1 MKEVVELLI
10 EKHKRIATMESCTGG
25 FIASSIT
32 DIEGSSEILSFSAV
46 TYSNEYKIKLGVSA
60 KTIDTY
66 SVYSMNVA
74 REMAKNIS
82 EFAQSD
88 YGIGITGKI
97 NRKDENNLFGDDNKI
112 FYSIYDKENDKFY
125 DYTLT
130 AIDDTRFNNKIFI
143 KDNIAISL
151 LKILKKEEE
160 NN

>member
-1 MKEVVELLI
+1 MKEIVELLI
-10 EKHKRIATMESCTGG
+10 KKHKTIATMESCTGG

-32 DIEGSSEILSFSAV
+32 DIEGASEVLSFSAV

-60 KTIDTY
+60 KTIDIY

-125 DYTLT
+125 DFTLV
-130 AIDDTRFNNKIFI
+130 AIDDTRFNNKVMI
-143 KDNIAISL
+143 KNEIAESFL
-151 LKILKKEEE
+151 NVLTSYEEC
-160 NN
+160 

>member
-1 MKEVVELLI
+1 MKEIVELLI
-10 EKHKRIATMESCTGG
+10 KKHKTIATMESCTGG

-32 DIEGSSEILSFSAV
+32 DIEGASEVLSFSAV
-46 TYSNEYKIKLGVSA
+46 TYSNEYKIKFGVSA

-97 NRKDENNLFGDDNKI
+97 NRKDENNLFGDDNEI
-112 FYSIYDKENDKFY
+112 FYSIYDKETDKFY

-130 AIDDTRFNNKIFI
+130 AIDDTRFNNKVMI
-143 KDNIAISL
+143 KNEIAESL
-151 LKILKKEEE
+151 LNVLTSYEEC
-160 NN
+160 

>member
-1 MKEVVELLI
+1 MKEIVELLI
-10 EKHKRIATMESCTGG
+10 KKHKRIATMESCTGG

-32 DIEGSSEILSFSAV
+32 DIEGASEVLSFSAV

-97 NRKDENNLFGDDNKI
+97 KRKDENNLFGDDNKI
-112 FYSIYDKENDKFY
+112 FYSIYDKETDKFY

-130 AIDDTRFNNKIFI
+130 AIDDTRFNNKVMI
-143 KDNIAISL
+143 KNEIAESL
-151 LKILKKEEE
+151 LNVLTSYEEC
-160 NN
+160 

>member
-1 MKEVVELLI
+1 MKEIVELLI
-10 EKHKRIATMESCTGG
+10 KKHKTIATMESCTGG

-32 DIEGSSEILSFSAV
+32 DIEGASEVLSFSAV

-97 NRKDENNLFGDDNKI
+97 NKKDENNLFGDDNKI

-125 DYTLT
+125 DFTLV
-130 AIDDTRFNNKIFI
+130 AIDDTRFNNKVMI
-143 KDNIAISL
+143 KNEIAESL
-151 LKILKKEEE
+151 LNVLTSYEEC
-160 NN
+160 

>member
-1 MKEVVELLI
+1 MKEIVELLI
-10 EKHKRIATMESCTGG
+10 KKHKTIATMESCTGG

-32 DIEGSSEILSFSAV
+32 DIEGASEVLRFSAI

-97 NRKDENNLFGDDNKI
+97 NKKDENNLFGDDNKI

-125 DYTLT
+125 DFTLV
-130 AIDDTRFNNKIFI
+130 AIDDTRFNNKVMI
-143 KDNIAISL
+143 KKEIAESL
-151 LKILKKEEE
+151 LNVLISYEEC
-160 NN
+160 

>member
-1 MKEVVELLI
+1 MKEIVELLI
-10 EKHKRIATMESCTGG
+10 KKHKRIATMESCTGG

-32 DIEGSSEILSFSAV
+32 DIEGASEVLSFSAV

-125 DYTLT
+125 DFTLV
-130 AIDDTRFNNKIFI
+130 AIDDTRFNNKVMI
-143 KDNIAISL
+143 KNEIAESFL
-151 LKILKKEEE
+151 NVLTSYEEC
-160 NN
+160 

>member
-1 MKEVVELLI
+1 MKEIVELLI
-10 EKHKRIATMESCTGG
+10 KKHKTIATMESCTGG

-32 DIEGSSEILSFSAV
+32 DIEGASEVLRFSAI

>member
-1 MKEVVELLI
+1 MKEIVELLI
-10 EKHKRIATMESCTGG
+10 KKHKTIATMESCTGG

-32 DIEGSSEILSFSAV
+32 DIEGASEVLRFSAI

-97 NRKDENNLFGDDNKI
+97 NKKDENNLFGDDNKI

-125 DYTLT
+125 DFTLV
-130 AIDDTRFNNKIFI
+130 AIDDTRFNNKVMI
-143 KDNIAISL
+143 KNEIAESL
-151 LKILKKEEE
+151 LNVLISYEEC
-160 NN
+160 

>member
-1 MKEVVELLI
+1 MKEIVELLI
-10 EKHKRIATMESCTGG
+10 KKHKTIATMESCTGG
-25 FIASSIT
+25 CIASSIT
-32 DIEGSSEILSFSAV
+32 DIEGAIEVLSFSEV

-125 DYTLT
+125 DYTLM
-130 AIDDTRFNNKIFI
+130 AIDDTRFNNKVMI
-143 KDNIAISL
+143 KNEIDESL
-151 LKILKKEEE
+151 LNLLRCFEES
-160 NN
+160 

>member
-1 MKEVVELLI
+1 MKEIVELLI
-10 EKHKRIATMESCTGG
+10 KKHKTIATMESCTGG

-32 DIEGSSEILSFSAV
+32 DIEGASEVLRFSAI

-125 DYTLT
+125 DYTLK
-130 AIDDTRFNNKIFI
+130 AIDDTRFNNKVMI
-143 KDNIAISL
+143 KNEIAESL
-151 LKILKKEEE
+151 LNVLTSYEEC
-160 NN
+160 

>member
-1 MKEVVELLI
+1 MKEIVELLI
-10 EKHKRIATMESCTGG
+10 KKHKTIATMESCTGG

-32 DIEGSSEILSFSAV
+32 DIEGASEVLRFSAI

-66 SVYSMNVA
+66 SVYSLNVA

-130 AIDDTRFNNKIFI
+130 TIDDTRFNNKVMI
-143 KDNIAISL
+143 KNEIAESL
-151 LKILKKEEE
+151 LNVLTSYEEC
-160 NN
+160 

>member
-1 MKEVVELLI
+1 MKEIVELLI
-10 EKHKRIATMESCTGG
+10 KKHKTIATMESCTGG

-32 DIEGSSEILSFSAV
+32 DIEGASEVLRFSAV

-125 DYTLT
+125 DFTLV
-130 AIDDTRFNNKIFI
+130 AIDDTRFNNKVMI
-143 KDNIAISL
+143 KNEIAESL
-151 LKILKKEEE
+151 LNVLTSYEEC
-160 NN
+160 

>member
-1 MKEVVELLI
+1 MKEIVELLI
-10 EKHKRIATMESCTGG
+10 KKHKRIATMESCTGG

-32 DIEGSSEILSFSAV
+32 DIEGASEVLSFSAV

-130 AIDDTRFNNKIFI
+130 AIDDTRFNNKVMI
-143 KDNIAISL
+143 KNEIAESL
-151 LKILKKEEE
+151 LNVLTSYEEC
-160 NN
+160 

>member
-1 MKEVVELLI
+1 MKEIVELLI
-10 EKHKRIATMESCTGG
+10 KKHKTIATMESCTGG

-32 DIEGSSEILSFSAV
+32 DIEGASEVLSFSAV

-130 AIDDTRFNNKIFI
+130 AIDDTRFNNKVMI
-143 KDNIAISL
+143 KMKSL
-151 LKILKKEEE
+151 SLF
-160 NN
+160 

>member
-1 MKEVVELLI
+1 MKEIVELLI
-10 EKHKRIATMESCTGG
+10 KKHKTIATMESCTGG

-32 DIEGSSEILSFSAV
+32 DIEGASEVLSFSAV

-125 DYTLT
+125 CLME
-130 AIDDTRFNNKIFI
+130 R
-143 KDNIAISL
+143 
-151 LKILKKEEE
+151 
-160 NN
+160 

>member
-1 MKEVVELLI
+1 MKEIVELLI
-10 EKHKRIATMESCTGG
+10 KKHKTIATMESCTGG

-32 DIEGSSEILSFSAV
+32 DIEGASEVLSFSAV

-125 DYTLT
+125 DFELI
-130 AIDDTRFNNKIFI
+130 AIDDTRYNNKIFI
-143 KDNIAISL
+143 KNNIAISL
-151 LKILKKEEE
+151 LKILNKGE
-160 NN
+160 

>member
-1 MKEVVELLI
+1 MKEIVELLI
-10 EKHKRIATMESCTGG
+10 KKHKTIATMESCTGG

-32 DIEGSSEILSFSAV
+32 DIEGASEVLSFSAI

-112 FYSIYDKENDKFY
+112 FYSIYDKENDKFF
-125 DYTLT
+125 DYT
-130 AIDDTRFNNKIFI
+130 
-143 KDNIAISL
+143 
-151 LKILKKEEE
+151 
-160 NN
+160 

>member
-1 MKEVVELLI
+1 MKEIVELLI
-10 EKHKRIATMESCTGG
+10 KKHKTIATMESCTGG

-32 DIEGSSEILSFSAV
+32 DIEGASEVLRFSAI

-97 NRKDENNLFGDDNKI
+97 NRKDENNLFGDDNEI
-112 FYSIYDKENDKFY
+112 FYSIYDKETDKFY

-130 AIDDTRFNNKIFI
+130 AIDDTRFNNKVMI
-143 KDNIAISL
+143 KNEIAESFL
-151 LKILKKEEE
+151 NVLTSYEEC
-160 NN
+160 

>member
-1 MKEVVELLI
+1 MKEIVELLI
-10 EKHKRIATMESCTGG
+10 KNHKTIATMESCTGG

-32 DIEGSSEILSFSAV
+32 DIEGASEVLRFSAI

-125 DYTLT
+125 DYTLK
-130 AIDDTRFNNKIFI
+130 AIDDTRFNNKVMI
-143 KDNIAISL
+143 KNEIAESL
-151 LKILKKEEE
+151 LNVLTSYEEC
-160 NN
+160 

>member
-1 MKEVVELLI
+1 MKEIVELLI
-10 EKHKRIATMESCTGG
+10 KKHKTIATMESCTGG

-32 DIEGSSEILSFSAV
+32 DIEGASEVLSFSAV
-46 TYSNEYKIKLGVSA
+46 TYSNEYKVKLGVSA

-125 DYTLT
+125 DFTLV
-130 AIDDTRFNNKIFI
+130 AIDDTRFNNKVMI
-143 KDNIAISL
+143 KNEIAESFL
-151 LKILKKEEE
+151 NVLTSYEEC
-160 NN
+160 

>member
-10 EKHKRIATMESCTGG
+10 EKHKRISTMESCTGG

-32 DIEGSSEILSFSAV
+32 DIDGSSEVLSFSAV

-130 AIDDTRFNNKIFI
+130 AIDDTRFNNKVMI
-143 KDNIAISL
+143 KNEIAESL
-151 LKILKKEEE
+151 LNVLTSYEEC
-160 NN
+160 

>member
-1 MKEVVELLI
+1 MKEIVELLI
-10 EKHKRIATMESCTGG
+10 KKHKTIATMESCTGG

-32 DIEGSSEILSFSAV
+32 DIEGASEVLRFSAI

-130 AIDDTRFNNKIFI
+130 AIDDTRFNNKVMI
-143 KDNIAISL
+143 KNEIAESL
-151 LKILKKEEE
+151 LNVLTSYEEC
-160 NN
+160 